1 MPGSISRRRLLRT
14 AGLYAASAAL
24 AACTPAAEFAPKPPF
39 TFSPDTTLVVYD
51 SVYGNTEQIA
61 QTIGTVLKLDPAR
74 VKRAAEVAPADLAG
88 INQLVVGSPTHAFNM
103 MPSIRQFISSLP
115 GGSLAGVRAFVFD
128 TRLSPAAVAGS
139 GVILRVM
146 AGWFG
151 YAAQK
156 MASALKKKGTRF
168 SIEFAWFTVED
179 TEGPLSEGEL
189 ERAARWAATLA

>member
-14 AGLYAASAAL
+14 AGLYAASAARVSRQRNL
-24 AACTPAAEFAPKPPF
+24 RPAAF
-39 TFSPDTTLVVYD
+39 TFCPIPRWWCTTR
-51 SVYGNTEQIA
+51 STATPEQIA

-74 VKRAAEVAPADLAG
+74 VKRAAEVAPADLEG

-103 MPSIRQFISSLP
+103 LPSIRQFINSLP
-115 GGSLAGVRAFVFD
+115 GGSLAGVRACVFD

-156 MASALKKKGTRF
+156 IASALRKKGTRF